1 MWKFQDFSIHQI
13 LREINDFFRRIS
25 PTEANVYRSLEVV
38 LNYVLQICLE
48 HMVFH
53 PTDVVG
59 ILFLTLA
66 GITIYLEDAVMKKQL
81 YWWL

>member
-1 MWKFQDFSIHQI
+1 MK
-13 LREINDFFRRIS
+13 LINVSRRIS